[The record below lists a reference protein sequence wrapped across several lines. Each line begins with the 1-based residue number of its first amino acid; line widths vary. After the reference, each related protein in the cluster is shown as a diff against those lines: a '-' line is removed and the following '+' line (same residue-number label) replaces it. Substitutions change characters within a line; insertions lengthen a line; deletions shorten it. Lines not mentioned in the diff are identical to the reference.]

1 MSLDINTLVR
11 AVKQAAL
18 DAVRASGPMG
28 VCYGTVTS
36 TAPLTVQVD
45 QKKTLGPA
53 QLIPTSTVR
62 DAAVDI
68 TVDNARK
75 LHQIHLGLKT
85 GEKVILLR
93 CDGGQKYIILDRWE
107 AGP

>member
-28 VCYGTVTS
+28 VCYGTVAS
-36 TAPLTVQVD
+36 VAPLEVRVD
-45 QKKTLGPA
+45 QKKILTDT
-53 QLIPTSTVR
+53 QLILTSAVR
-62 DAAVDI
+62 DATVDI
-68 TVDNARK
+68 TVDNVRK
-75 LHQIHLGLKT
+75 PYQIHLGLKV
-85 GEKVILLR
+85 GEKVVLLR

>member
-1 MSLDINTLVR
+1 MSLDINTLVQ
-11 AVKQAAL
+11 AIKQAAL

-36 TAPLTVQVD
+36 VVPLEIRVD
-45 QKKTLGPA
+45 QKKILTDA
-53 QLIPTSTVR
+53 QLILTSAVR
-62 DAAVDI
+62 NTAVDI
-68 TVDNARK
+68 TVDNVRK
-75 LHQIHLGLKT
+75 PYQIHLGLKV
-85 GEKVILLR
+85 GEKVVLLR